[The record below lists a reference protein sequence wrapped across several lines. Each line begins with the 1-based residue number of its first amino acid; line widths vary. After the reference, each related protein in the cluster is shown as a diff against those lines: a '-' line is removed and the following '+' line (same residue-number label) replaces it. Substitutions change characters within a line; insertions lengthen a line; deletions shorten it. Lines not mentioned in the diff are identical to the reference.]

1 MTQQQKPAGIHL
13 TGGVNLPDAETVFRT
28 LSRVL
33 GNRLRRAPDGETGVR
48 RQWLGW
54 QSNLLAS
61 HPQLQ
66 RIGRPEEGLPR
77 TDLLELR
84 PGVRPED
91 LVIEDLGYARVARDS
106 YAIFSSLK
114 AQGVLPAHWR
124 FQVSIP
130 SAFGFTMMYVRPDMQ
145 AAFEP
150 AYARRQQQELQQ
162 ICAAI
167 PHEEMAIQWDIAS
180 EFGLLEGVFPAYIGN
195 DFDAV
200 IERLATL
207 GNSVPLDVEAGFH
220 LCYGDHGHEH
230 FKQPADMGIL
240 VRVANGI
247 AAGIARPLNWIHM
260 PVPHDRS
267 DDAYFAPLKT
277 LELSPETE
285 LYLGLVAYGH
295 HNDGPQGAWRRV
307 GAAARA
313 APVSFGIS
321 TECGLAREP
330 EETVMDVLEVL
341 AEAADPV
348 V

>member
-167 PHEEMAIQWDIAS
+167 PHEELAIQWDIAS
-180 EFGLLEGVFPAYIGN
+180 EFGLLEGVFSAYIGN

-240 VRVANGI
+240 VRVAMASPQASRVPSTGSTCPSPTT
-247 AAGIARPLNWIHM
+247 AATTPTSR
-260 PVPHDRS
+260 RS
-267 DDAYFAPLKT
+267 NPGT
-277 LELSPETE
+277 L
-285 LYLGLVAYGH
+285 A
-295 HNDGPQGAWRRV
+295 
-307 GAAARA
+307 
-313 APVSFGIS
+313 
-321 TECGLAREP
+321 
-330 EETVMDVLEVL
+330 
-341 AEAADPV
+341 
-348 V
+348 